1 MVDARPG
8 YAPATAIRM
17 GHRMRTGT
25 RLMMWM
31 LLVACLGGCGPA
43 AQPESQMDQA
53 AAAAPASAP
62 STAPSAADAGL
73 AIAVARETADRA
85 VREQTL
91 HVQKQLREQQRQ
103 LRQAREA
110 VERGDGGERC
120 LAGQKMRRVANGWVQ
135 AGPC

>member
-1 MVDARPG
+1 MTRAAGRITALVLLMACLGACGQTAPQDA
-8 YAPATAIRM
+8 AIVEPATA
-17 GHRMRTGT
+17 
-25 RLMMWM
+25 
-31 LLVACLGGCGPA
+31 VPA
-43 AQPESQMDQA
+43 SVTS
-53 AAAAPASAP
+53 PASA
-62 STAPSAADAGL
+62 SATSAADAGL